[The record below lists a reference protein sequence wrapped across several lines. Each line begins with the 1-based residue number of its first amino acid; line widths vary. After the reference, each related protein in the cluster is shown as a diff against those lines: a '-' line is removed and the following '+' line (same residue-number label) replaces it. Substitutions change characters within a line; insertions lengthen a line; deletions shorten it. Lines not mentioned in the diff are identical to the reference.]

1 MQGILVGFCSFLLIG
16 LFHPIVR
23 KAEYYFTKRVFPVF
37 LLAGVLCLAGA
48 YFASN
53 QSVSSILGVAGFCC
67 FWSVKELFEQ
77 EKRVE
82 KGWAARNPK
91 RGKSNGAFLIIS
103 S

>member
-23 KAEYYFTKRVFPVF
+23 KAEYHFTKRIFPAF
-37 LLAGVLCLAGA
+37 LLAGALCLTGA
-48 YFASN
+48 YFTAN
-53 QSVSSILGVAGFCC
+53 QFVSSILGVAGFCC

-82 KGWAARNPK
+82 KGWAPRNPK
-91 RGKSNGAFLIIS
+91 RDQK
-103 S
+103 

>member
-91 RGKSNGAFLIIS
+91 RGKK
-103 S
+103 

>member
-53 QSVSSILGVAGFCC
+53 QSVSSILGFCC

-91 RGKSNGAFLIIS
+91 RGKK
-103 S
+103 

>member
-1 MQGILVGFCSFLLIG
+1 MERLVISCRAFSSASFLLIG

-91 RGKSNGAFLIIS
+91 RGKK
-103 S
+103 

>member
-37 LLAGVLCLAGA
+37 LLAGVLCLTGA

-91 RGKSNGAFLIIS
+91 RGKK
-103 S
+103 

>member
-23 KAEYYFTKRVFPVF
+23 KAEYYFTKRIFPAF
-37 LLAGVLCLAGA
+37 LLAGALCLAGA
-48 YFASN
+48 YFVGN
-53 QSVSSILGVAGFCC
+53 QFVSSILGVMGFCC

-82 KGWAARNPK
+82 KGWAPRNPK
-91 RGKSNGAFLIIS
+91 RDQK
-103 S
+103 